1 MVKPFPADDP
11 VMISLKL
18 RLVTT
23 RDYIA
28 RWKLALLYAFPI
40 ANSLWLGLLRG
51 PQKKSQDQKP
61 DHHGTISGRKA
72 KNNPTNP
79 LTIGI
84 EGPQRAKKQSASA
97 EAMGKIVLGAIFRFF
112 LAYLKKKQYL
122 CSRKGFLKMKLKEIK
137 QAIGSLAEVS
147 GDDELD
153 ICHLLTDSR
162 QLGAEPGHTLF
173 FAIRTAQNDGAK
185 YIPELREKGVQAFVT
200 GDSIAALQALAAHVR
215 EQFHGTVIGI
225 TGSNG
230 KTVVKEWLYQLL
242 KDDYTVIRS
251 PKSYNSQIGVP
262 LSVWGLEPHLTSPQG
277 EEHPLLR
284 RGTGRG
290 LLAIFEA
297 GISQPGEMERLEPMI
312 RPTIGVITY
321 IGHEHD
327 ENFSSLEQKRE
338 EKMKLFVHSEQ
349 IIEDPTHQNVRTCA
363 AVMRALGYDEE
374 VIAERILHQTHETV
388 LKVNLSAL
396 VDNVRYFRS
405 LLKPETKLTC
415 MVKAFAYGAGSVE
428 VSRALQKANDSFVH
442 RTSSN
447 GTLVD
452 YLAVAVADEG
462 VELRKAGITL
472 PIIIMD
478 PEVAAMDLILE
489 NNLEPN
495 VYSHQSLKTVI
506 AAAEAKGLENVP
518 IHIKIDS
525 GMHRLGF
532 YKEDIPWLIGKLQQ
546 TKAVRVASV
555 FSHLAG
561 SDEAQFDDFT
571 LQQIRYFDDC
581 AEELKNGLSDVAGLS
596 AERSILKHILNSA
609 GIERFTDYQFDMC
622 RLGIGLYGFSF
633 AGARLR
639 NVCSL
644 ETTILSVKTV
654 QAGETIGYGRHTKL
668 DEDRVI
674 AVIPIGYADGFDRRF
689 SNYGGEVYIRGKRC
703 PVVGNVC
710 MDQAMIDVTGTDARP
725 GDPVEIFG
733 EHVTLQELADKLG
746 TITYE
751 ILTSVSRRV
760 QRLYFYE

>member
-1 MVKPFPADDP
+1 
-11 VMISLKL
+11 
-18 RLVTT
+18 
-23 RDYIA
+23 
-28 RWKLALLYAFPI
+28 
-40 ANSLWLGLLRG
+40 
-51 PQKKSQDQKP
+51 
-61 DHHGTISGRKA
+61 
-72 KNNPTNP
+72 
-79 LTIGI
+79 
-84 EGPQRAKKQSASA
+84 
-97 EAMGKIVLGAIFRFF
+97 
-112 LAYLKKKQYL
+112 
-122 CSRKGFLKMKLKEIK
+122 MKLSEIK
-137 QAIGSLAEVS
+137 QVIGSIAHVE
-147 GDDELD
+147 GPDELE
-153 ICHLLTDSR
+153 IRHLSIDSR
-162 QLGAEPGHTLF
+162 QPSAEDTLF
-173 FAIRTAQNDGAK
+173 FAIKTAKNDGAR

-200 GDSIAALQALAAHVR
+200 GDSVAALQALAAHVR
-215 EQFHGTVIGI
+215 AQFKGTVIGI

-262 LSVWGLEPHLTSPQG
+262 LSVWELSAISRQKAEKPV
-277 EEHPLLR
+277 
-284 RGTGRG
+284 
-290 LLAIFEA
+290 LAIFEA
-297 GISQPGEMERLEPMI
+297 GISQPGEMEKLEPII

-327 ENFSSLEQKRE
+327 ENFVSLEQKRA

-374 VIAERILHQTHETV
+374 LIASRILHQTHETV

-396 VDNVRYFRS
+396 VENVRYFRG

-428 VSRALQKANDSFVH
+428 VSKALQAS
-442 RTSSN
+442 
-447 GTLVD
+447 GMVD

-506 AAAEAKGLENVP
+506 AAAEAKGLEHVP

-532 YKEDIPWLIGKLQQ
+532 YKEDIPWLLEKLKAH
-546 TKAVRVASV
+546 KAVRVASV

-571 LQQIRYFDDC
+571 LQQIRYFDAC
-581 AEELKNGLSDVAGLS
+581 AEELKKGLSDQVA
-596 AERSILKHILNSA
+596 SIKVLKHILNSA

-633 AGARLR
+633 AGAKLR

-654 QAGETIGYGRHTKL
+654 KAGETIGYGRHTKL
-668 DEDRVI
+668 EEDRTI

-689 SNYGGEVYIRGKRC
+689 SNYGGEVWLRGKRC

-725 GDPVEIFG
+725 GDPVEVFG
-733 EHVTLQELADKLG
+733 EHMPLQELADKLG

>member
-1 MVKPFPADDP
+1 
-11 VMISLKL
+11 
-18 RLVTT
+18 
-23 RDYIA
+23 
-28 RWKLALLYAFPI
+28 
-40 ANSLWLGLLRG
+40 
-51 PQKKSQDQKP
+51 
-61 DHHGTISGRKA
+61 
-72 KNNPTNP
+72 
-79 LTIGI
+79 
-84 EGPQRAKKQSASA
+84 
-97 EAMGKIVLGAIFRFF
+97 
-112 LAYLKKKQYL
+112 
-122 CSRKGFLKMKLKEIK
+122 MKLSEIK
-137 QAIGSLAEVS
+137 QVIGSIAHVE
-147 GDDELD
+147 GPDELE
-153 ICHLLTDSR
+153 IRHLSIDSR
-162 QLGAEPGHTLF
+162 QPSAEDTLF
-173 FAIRTAQNDGAK
+173 FAIKTAKNDGAK
-185 YIPELREKGVQAFVT
+185 YIPDLREKGVQAFVT

-215 EQFHGTVIGI
+215 AQFKGTVIGI

-242 KDDYTVIRS
+242 KDDYTIIRS

-262 LSVWGLEPHLTSPQG
+262 LSVWQLESYLSPLRDGLKK
-277 EEHPLLR
+277 PLLC
-284 RGTGRG
+284 
-290 LLAIFEA
+290 LFEA
-297 GISQPGEMERLEPMI
+297 GISQPGEMERLEPII

-327 ENFSSLEQKRE
+327 ENFVSLEQKRA

-374 VIAERILHQTHETV
+374 LIASRILHQTHETV

-396 VDNVRYFRS
+396 VENVRYFRG

-428 VSRALQKANDSFVH
+428 VSKALQAS
-442 RTSSN
+442 
-447 GTLVD
+447 GMVD

-506 AAAEAKGLENVP
+506 AAAEAKGLEHVP

-532 YKEDIPWLIGKLQQ
+532 YKEDIPWLLEKLKAH
-546 TKAVRVASV
+546 KAVRVASV

-561 SDEAQFDDFT
+561 SDEAQFDAFT
-571 LQQIRYFDDC
+571 MDQIRYFDDC
-581 AEELKNGLSDVAGLS
+581 AETLIHAPSLEGRGG
-596 AERSILKHILNSA
+596 EGFPILKHILNSA

-633 AGARLR
+633 AGAKLR

-654 QAGETIGYGRHTKL
+654 KAGETIGYGRHTKL
-668 DEDRVI
+668 EEDRTI

-689 SNYGGEVYIRGKRC
+689 SNYGGEVWLRGKRC

-725 GDPVEIFG
+725 GDPVEVFG

>member
-1 MVKPFPADDP
+1 
-11 VMISLKL
+11 
-18 RLVTT
+18 
-23 RDYIA
+23 
-28 RWKLALLYAFPI
+28 
-40 ANSLWLGLLRG
+40 
-51 PQKKSQDQKP
+51 
-61 DHHGTISGRKA
+61 
-72 KNNPTNP
+72 
-79 LTIGI
+79 
-84 EGPQRAKKQSASA
+84 
-97 EAMGKIVLGAIFRFF
+97 
-112 LAYLKKKQYL
+112 
-122 CSRKGFLKMKLKEIK
+122 MKLSEIK
-137 QAIGSLAEVS
+137 QTIGTVATVT
-147 GDDELD
+147 GDDDVE
-153 ICHLLTDSR
+153 IRYLLTDSR
-162 QLGAEPGHTLF
+162 QLGSEPEKTLF
-173 FAIRTAQNDGAK
+173 FALKTEKNDGAK
-185 YIPELREKGVQAFVT
+185 YIPELEKKGVRAFVT
-200 GDSIAALQALAAHVR
+200 GDALAALQLLAAHVR
-215 EQFHGTVIGI
+215 SRFNGTVIGI

-242 KDDYTVIRS
+242 KEDYTIIRS

-262 LSVWGLEPHLTSPQG
+262 LSVWQLADADRPADCKTASKSDSDRSADRPTSHEKP
-277 EEHPLLR
+277 
-284 RGTGRG
+284 

-297 GISQPGEMERLEPMI
+297 GISQPGEMEKLERII

-327 ENFSSLEQKRE
+327 ENFASLDAKRA

-349 IIEDPTHQNVRTCA
+349 VIEDPTHQNVRTCA

-374 VIAERILHQTHETV
+374 TISNRILHQTHETV

-396 VDNVRYFRS
+396 VENVRYFRS
-405 LLKPETKLTC
+405 LLRPTTKLTC
-415 MVKAFAYGAGSVE
+415 MVKAFAYGAGSVD
-428 VSRALQKANDSFVH
+428 VSKALQAS
-442 RTSSN
+442 
-447 GTLVD
+447 GLVD

-462 VELRKAGITL
+462 VELRRAGITL

-506 AAAEAKGLENVP
+506 AAVESKGLEHYP

-532 YKEDIPWLIGKLQQ
+532 YKEDIPWLIDRLTHQ
-546 TKAVRVASV
+546 KAVSVRSV

-571 LQQIRYFDDC
+571 LSQIKYFDSC
-581 AEELKNGLSDVAGLS
+581 AEELKKGLKDEG
-596 AERSILKHILNSA
+596 IIKHICNSA
-609 GIERFTDYQFDMC
+609 GIERFTQFQFDMC

-633 AGARLR
+633 NGAQLR

-654 QAGETIGYGRHTKL
+654 KAGETIGYGRHTRL
-668 DEDRVI
+668 EEDRVI

-689 SNYGGEVYIRGKRC
+689 SNYGGEVYVRGKRC

-710 MDQAMIDVTGTDARP
+710 MDQAMIDVTEADARP
-725 GDPVEIFG
+725 GDPVEVFG
-733 EHVTLQELADKLG
+733 EHMPLQELADKLG

-760 QRLYFYE
+760 QRIYFYE

>member
-1 MVKPFPADDP
+1 
-11 VMISLKL
+11 
-18 RLVTT
+18 
-23 RDYIA
+23 
-28 RWKLALLYAFPI
+28 
-40 ANSLWLGLLRG
+40 
-51 PQKKSQDQKP
+51 
-61 DHHGTISGRKA
+61 
-72 KNNPTNP
+72 
-79 LTIGI
+79 
-84 EGPQRAKKQSASA
+84 
-97 EAMGKIVLGAIFRFF
+97 
-112 LAYLKKKQYL
+112 
-122 CSRKGFLKMKLKEIK
+122 MKLSEIK
-137 QAIGSLAEVS
+137 QAIGSCAQVV
-147 GDDELD
+147 GDDALE
-153 ICHLLTDSR
+153 IRHLLTDSR
-162 QLGAEPGHTLF
+162 LLGNEPEHTLF
-173 FAIRTAQNDGAK
+173 FAIKTAKNDGAK
-185 YIPELREKGVQAFVT
+185 YIPELQAKGVKAFVT
-200 GDSIAALQALAAHVR
+200 GDALAALQNLAAYVR
-215 EQFHGTVIGI
+215 AQFKGTVIGI

-242 KDDYTVIRS
+242 KDDYEVIRS

-262 LSVWGLEPHLTSPQG
+262 LSVWQLAGVKNQDSGVKTI
-277 EEHPLLR
+277 
-284 RGTGRG
+284 
-290 LLAIFEA
+290 AIFEA
-297 GISQPGEMERLEPMI
+297 GISQPGEMEKLERII

-327 ENFSSLEQKRE
+327 ENFESLEQKRA
-338 EKMKLFVHSEQ
+338 EKMKLFVHSERV
-349 IIEDPTHQNVRTCA
+349 IEDPTHQNVRTCA

-374 VIAERILHQTHETV
+374 TIASRILQQTHETV

-405 LLKPETKLTC
+405 KLKPETKLTC

-428 VSRALQKANDSFVH
+428 VSKALQAS
-442 RTSSN
+442 
-447 GTLVD
+447 GLVD

-462 VELRKAGITL
+462 VELRRAGITL

-495 VYSHQSLKTVI
+495 VYSHQSLKTIV

-532 YKEDIPWLIGKLQQ
+532 YKEDMSWLLDKLHA

-561 SDEAQFDDFT
+561 SDEAQFDEFT
-571 LQQIRYFDDC
+571 IGQIKYFDSC
-581 AEELKNGLSDVAGLS
+581 AEELKKGLNYP
-596 AERSILKHILNSA
+596 ILKHICNSA
-609 GIERFTDYQFDMC
+609 GIERFADYQFDMC

-633 AGARLR
+633 IGAKLR
-639 NVCSL
+639 NVCTL

-654 QAGETIGYGRHTKL
+654 KAGETIGYGRHTTLK
-668 DEDRVI
+668 EERVI

-689 SNYGGEVYIRGKRC
+689 SNYGGEVWVRGKKC

-710 MDQAMIDVTGTDARP
+710 MDQAMIDVTGADARP
-725 GDPVEIFG
+725 GDIAEVFG
-733 EHVTLQELADKLG
+733 EHMPLEQLADKLG

-760 QRLYFYE
+760 QRVYFYE

>member
-1 MVKPFPADDP
+1 MK
-11 VMISLKL
+11 IS
-18 RLVTT
+18 
-23 RDYIA
+23 
-28 RWKLALLYAFPI
+28 
-40 ANSLWLGLLRG
+40 
-51 PQKKSQDQKP
+51 
-61 DHHGTISGRKA
+61 
-72 KNNPTNP
+72 
-79 LTIGI
+79 
-84 EGPQRAKKQSASA
+84 
-97 EAMGKIVLGAIFRFF
+97 
-112 LAYLKKKQYL
+112 
-122 CSRKGFLKMKLKEIK
+122 EIK
-137 QAIGSLAEVS
+137 QVIGKQLEVTEES
-147 GDDELD
+147 DFD
-153 ICHLLTDSR
+153 IRHLLTDSR
-162 QLGAEPGHTLF
+162 LLGNEPEKTLF
-173 FAIRTAQNDGAK
+173 FAIKTAKNDGAK
-185 YIPELREKGVQAFVT
+185 YIPELKAKGVKAFVT
-200 GDSIAALQALAAHVR
+200 GDALSALQVLAAYVR
-215 EQFHGTVIGI
+215 SQFKGTVIGI

-242 KDDYTVIRS
+242 QEDYTVIRS

-262 LSVWGLEPHLTSPQG
+262 LSVWQLSQLSVADNKKPIAL
-277 EEHPLLR
+277 
-284 RGTGRG
+284 
-290 LLAIFEA
+290 FEA
-297 GISQPGEMERLEPMI
+297 GISQPGEMERLEKII

-327 ENFSSLEQKRE
+327 ENFESLEQKRA

-349 IIEDPTHQNVRTCA
+349 VIEDATHQNVRTCA

-374 VIAERILHQTHETV
+374 TITSRILQQTHETV
-388 LKVNLSAL
+388 LKVNLTAL
-396 VDNVRYFRS
+396 VNNVRYFRS
-405 LLKPETKLTC
+405 LLKPETQLTC

-428 VSRALQKANDSFVH
+428 VSKALQDS
-442 RTSSN
+442 
-447 GTLVD
+447 GLVD

-462 VELRKAGITL
+462 VELRRAGITL

-506 AAAEAKGLENVP
+506 AACEAKGLEHYP
-518 IHIKIDS
+518 IHVKIDS

-532 YKEDIPWLIGKLQQ
+532 YKEDIPWLLDRLTHQ
-546 TKAVRVASV
+546 KAVSVRSV

-571 LQQIRYFDDC
+571 RAQIRYFDDC
-581 AEELKNGLSDVAGLS
+581 AEELKTGLDYP
-596 AERSILKHILNSA
+596 IIKHICNSA
-609 GIERFTDYQFDMC
+609 GIERFSAYQFDMC

-633 AGARLR
+633 VGAKLH

-654 QAGETIGYGRHTKL
+654 KKGETIGYGRHTKL

-689 SNYGGEVYIRGKRC
+689 SNYGGEVYVRGKRC

-710 MDQAMIDVTGTDARP
+710 MDQAMIDVTGADARP
-725 GDPVEIFG
+725 GDIVEVFG
-733 EHVTLQELADKLG
+733 EHMPLEELAQKLN

-760 QRLYFYE
+760 KRIYFYE

>member
-1 MVKPFPADDP
+1 
-11 VMISLKL
+11 
-18 RLVTT
+18 
-23 RDYIA
+23 
-28 RWKLALLYAFPI
+28 
-40 ANSLWLGLLRG
+40 
-51 PQKKSQDQKP
+51 
-61 DHHGTISGRKA
+61 
-72 KNNPTNP
+72 
-79 LTIGI
+79 
-84 EGPQRAKKQSASA
+84 
-97 EAMGKIVLGAIFRFF
+97 
-112 LAYLKKKQYL
+112 
-122 CSRKGFLKMKLKEIK
+122 MKLSEIK
-137 QAIGSLAEVS
+137 QAIGSLAQVT
-147 GDDELD
+147 GDDTLE
-153 ICHLLTDSR
+153 IRHLLTDSR
-162 QLGAEPGHTLF
+162 EISELRTQNSEYLF
-173 FAIRTAQNDGAK
+173 FAIKTDKNDGAK
-185 YIPELREKGVQAFVT
+185 YIPELQAKGVKAFVT
-200 GDSIAALQALAAHVR
+200 GDALAALQALAAHVR
-215 EQFHGTVIGI
+215 EQFDGTVIGI

-262 LSVWGLEPHLTSPQG
+262 LSVWQLADVRQSDKPV
-277 EEHPLLR
+277 
-284 RGTGRG
+284 
-290 LLAIFEA
+290 LAIFEA
-297 GISQPGEMERLEPMI
+297 GISQPGEMERLERII

-327 ENFSSLEQKRE
+327 EGFVSLEQKRE
-338 EKMKLFVHSEQ
+338 EKIKLFVHSERV
-349 IIEDPTHQNVRTCA
+349 IEDTTHQNVRTCA

-374 VIAERILHQTHETV
+374 TISARILQQTHETV

-405 LLKPETKLTC
+405 KLKPETKLTC

-428 VSRALQKANDSFVH
+428 VSKALQAS
-442 RTSSN
+442 
-447 GTLVD
+447 GLVD

-462 VELRKAGITL
+462 VELRRAGITL

-478 PEVAAMDLILE
+478 PEVASMDLILE

-495 VYSHQSLKTVI
+495 VYSHQSLKTVM

-532 YKEDIPWLIGKLQQ
+532 YKEDMSWLLARLHT
-546 TKAVRVASV
+546 TKAVRVRSV

-561 SDEAQFDDFT
+561 SDEAQFDEFT
-571 LQQIRYFDDC
+571 LGQIRYFDAC
-581 AEELKNGLSDVAGLS
+581 AEELKAGLNYP
-596 AERSILKHILNSA
+596 IIKHICNSA
-609 GIERFTDYQFDMC
+609 GIERFSQYQFDMC

-633 AGARLR
+633 AGAKLR
-639 NVCSL
+639 NVCTL

-654 QAGETIGYGRHTKL
+654 KAGETIGYGRHTKL

-689 SNYGGEVYIRGKRC
+689 SNYGGEVLVRGKRC

-710 MDQAMIDVTGTDARP
+710 MDQAMIDVTGADARP
-725 GDPVEIFG
+725 GDIVEVFG
-733 EHVTLQELADKLG
+733 DKLPLEELAQKLG

-760 QRLYFYE
+760 QRIYFYE

>member
-1 MVKPFPADDP
+1 MRV
-11 VMISLKL
+11 S
-18 RLVTT
+18 
-23 RDYIA
+23 
-28 RWKLALLYAFPI
+28 
-40 ANSLWLGLLRG
+40 
-51 PQKKSQDQKP
+51 
-61 DHHGTISGRKA
+61 
-72 KNNPTNP
+72 
-79 LTIGI
+79 
-84 EGPQRAKKQSASA
+84 
-97 EAMGKIVLGAIFRFF
+97 
-112 LAYLKKKQYL
+112 
-122 CSRKGFLKMKLKEIK
+122 EIK
-137 QAIGSLAEVS
+137 KVIGDRLTVIGNE
-147 GDDELD
+147 DLD
-153 ICHLLTDSR
+153 IRHLLIDSR
-162 QLGAEPGHTLF
+162 QLGAEPEATLF
-173 FAIRTAQNDGAK
+173 FAIKTDKNDGAN
-185 YIPELREKGVQAFVT
+185 YIPDLKAKGVKAFVT
-200 GDSIAALQALAAHVR
+200 GDAVLALQDLAAYVR
-215 EQFHGTVIGI
+215 STFDGTVIGI

-242 KDDYTVIRS
+242 KEDYEVIRS

-262 LSVWGLEPHLTSPQG
+262 LSVWQLANTKPQI
-277 EEHPLLR
+277 
-284 RGTGRG
+284 
-290 LLAIFEA
+290 AIFEA
-297 GISQPGEMERLEPMI
+297 GISMPGEMEKLERII

-327 ENFSSLEQKRE
+327 ENFASLEQKRE
-338 EKMKLFVHSEQ
+338 EKNKLFVHAKTV
-349 IIEDPTHQNVRTCA
+349 IEDPTHQNVRTCA

-374 VIAERILHQTHETV
+374 TIAERILHQTHETV
-388 LKVNLSAL
+388 MEVNLTAL

-405 LLKPETKLTC
+405 LLKPTTKLTC

-428 VSRALQKANDSFVH
+428 VSKALQKC
-442 RTSSN
+442 
-447 GTLVD
+447 GLVD

-532 YKEDIPWLIGKLQQ
+532 YKEDLPWLIAHLNA

-561 SDEAQFDDFT
+561 SDEPQFDDFT
-571 LQQIRYFDDC
+571 REQIAYFDSC
-581 AEELKNGLSDVAGLS
+581 AEELKAGLNYP
-596 AERSILKHILNSA
+596 IIKHICNSA

-633 AGARLR
+633 AGAQLR
-639 NVCSL
+639 NVCTL
-644 ETTILSVKTV
+644 RTTILSVKTV
-654 QAGETIGYGRHTKL
+654 KAGETIGYGRHTKL

-689 SNYGGEVYIRGKRC
+689 SNYGGEVFIRGKRC

-710 MDQAMIDVTGTDARP
+710 MDQAMVDVTGTDARP
-725 GDPVEIFG
+725 GDSAEVFG
-733 EHVTLQELADKLG
+733 DKMPLQELADKLG

-760 QRLYFYE
+760 QRIYFYE

>member
-1 MVKPFPADDP
+1 M
-11 VMISLKL
+11 
-18 RLVTT
+18 
-23 RDYIA
+23 
-28 RWKLALLYAFPI
+28 KLA
-40 ANSLWLGLLRG
+40 
-51 PQKKSQDQKP
+51 
-61 DHHGTISGRKA
+61 
-72 KNNPTNP
+72 
-79 LTIGI
+79 
-84 EGPQRAKKQSASA
+84 
-97 EAMGKIVLGAIFRFF
+97 
-112 LAYLKKKQYL
+112 
-122 CSRKGFLKMKLKEIK
+122 EIK
-137 QAIGSLAEVS
+137 QAIGALATVT
-147 GDDELD
+147 GDDNLE
-153 ICHLLTDSR
+153 IRHLLTDSR
-162 QLGAEPGHTLF
+162 QLAVDKAAQTLF
-173 FAIRTAQNDGAK
+173 FAIKTDKNDGAN
-185 YIPELREKGVQAFVT
+185 YIPELQAKGVQAFVT

-215 EQFHGTVIGI
+215 EQFNGTVIGI

-242 KDDYTVIRS
+242 KEDYTIIRS

-262 LSVWGLEPHLTSPQG
+262 LSVW
-277 EEHPLLR
+277 LLSQMPIANSQKPI
-284 RGTGRG
+284 
-290 LLAIFEA
+290 AIFEA
-297 GISQPGEMERLEPMI
+297 GISQPGEMERLERII

-327 ENFSSLEQKRE
+327 ENFASLEQKRE
-338 EKMKLFVHSEQ
+338 EKMKLFAHTSTV
-349 IIEDPTHQNVRTCA
+349 IEDPTHQNVRTCA

-374 VIAERILHQTHETV
+374 TITARILQQTHETV

-405 LLKPETKLTC
+405 KLKPTTKLTC

-428 VSRALQKANDSFVH
+428 VSKALQAS
-442 RTSSN
+442 
-447 GTLVD
+447 GLVD

-462 VELRKAGITL
+462 VELRRAGITL

-478 PEVAAMDLILE
+478 PEVAAMDIILE

-506 AAAEAKGLENVP
+506 AAVEAKGLEHYP

-532 YKEDIPWLIGKLQQ
+532 YKEDMPWLIDRLNHQ
-546 TKAVRVASV
+546 KAVSVRSV

-571 LQQIRYFDDC
+571 LQQIKYFDSC
-581 AEELKNGLSDVAGLS
+581 AEELKKGLTANSQEPIA
-596 AERSILKHILNSA
+596 IIKHICNSA
-609 GIERFTDYQFDMC
+609 GIERFSDFQFDMC

-633 AGARLR
+633 AGAQLR
-639 NVCSL
+639 NVCTL

-654 QAGETIGYGRHTKL
+654 KAGETIGYGRHTTL
-668 DEDRVI
+668 TEDRTI

-689 SNYGGEVYIRGKRC
+689 SNYGGSVWVRGKRC

-710 MDQAMIDVTGTDARP
+710 MDQAMVDVTGADARP
-725 GDPVEIFG
+725 GDVVEVFG
-733 EHVTLQELADKLG
+733 EHMPLQELADKLG

-760 QRLYFYE
+760 QRIYFYE

>member
-1 MVKPFPADDP
+1 MQPKSRKEVR
-11 VMISLKL
+11 MKL
-18 RLVTT
+18 SE
-23 RDYIA
+23 I
-28 RWKLALLYAFPI
+28 
-40 ANSLWLGLLRG
+40 
-51 PQKKSQDQKP
+51 KK
-61 DHHGTISGRKA
+61 
-72 KNNPTNP
+72 
-79 LTIGI
+79 
-84 EGPQRAKKQSASA
+84 
-97 EAMGKIVLGAIFRFF
+97 VLGNR
-112 LAYLKKKQYL
+112 LQ
-122 CSRKGFLKMKLKEIK
+122 
-137 QAIGSLAEVS
+137 VV
-147 GDDELD
+147 GDKDYD
-153 ICHLLTDSR
+153 IRHLLTDSR
-162 QLGAEPGHTLF
+162 ELSAVSREPSDVLF
-173 FAIRTAQNDGAK
+173 FAIKTDKNDGAK
-185 YIPELREKGVQAFVT
+185 YIPELQAKGVRAFVT
-200 GDSIAALQALAAHVR
+200 EDAVQALQDLAAYVR
-215 EQFHGTVIGI
+215 AQFDGTVIGI

-262 LSVWGLEPHLTSPQG
+262 LSVWQLSQEPTAKNQQPI
-277 EEHPLLR
+277 
-284 RGTGRG
+284 
-290 LLAIFEA
+290 AIFEA
-297 GISQPGEMERLEPMI
+297 GISQPGEMERLERII

-327 ENFSSLEQKRE
+327 ENFESLEQKRA
-338 EKMKLFVHSEQ
+338 EKMKLFVHSSTV
-349 IIEDPTHQNVRTCA
+349 IEDPTHQNVRTCA

-374 VIAERILHQTHETV
+374 TISSRILQQTHETV

-405 LLKPETKLTC
+405 LLKPDTKLTC

-428 VSRALQKANDSFVH
+428 VSKALQKS
-442 RTSSN
+442 
-447 GTLVD
+447 GLVD

-506 AAAEAKGLENVP
+506 AAATAKGLENVP
-518 IHIKIDS
+518 IHVKIDS

-532 YKEDIPWLIGKLQQ
+532 YKEDMPWLIDRLTHQ
-546 TKAVRVASV
+546 KAVRVASV

-561 SDEAQFDDFT
+561 SDEAQFDAFT
-571 LQQIRYFDDC
+571 LDQIRYFDSC
-581 AEELKNGLSDVAGLS
+581 AEELKKGLS
-596 AERSILKHILNSA
+596 AKGQARAASDIIKHICNSA
-609 GIERFTDYQFDMC
+609 GIERFAAYQFDMC

-633 AGARLR
+633 VGTNLR
-639 NVCSL
+639 NVCTL

-654 QAGETIGYGRHTKL
+654 KAGETVGYGRHTTL
-668 DEDRVI
+668 AEDRVI

-689 SNYGGEVYIRGKRC
+689 SNYGGEVWVRGKGC

-710 MDQAMIDVTGTDARP
+710 MDQAMIDVTGADARP
-725 GDPVEIFG
+725 GDVAEVFG
-733 EHVTLQELADKLG
+733 EHMPLQKLADKLG

-760 QRLYFYE
+760 QRIYFYE

>member
-1 MVKPFPADDP
+1 
-11 VMISLKL
+11 
-18 RLVTT
+18 
-23 RDYIA
+23 
-28 RWKLALLYAFPI
+28 
-40 ANSLWLGLLRG
+40 
-51 PQKKSQDQKP
+51 
-61 DHHGTISGRKA
+61 
-72 KNNPTNP
+72 
-79 LTIGI
+79 
-84 EGPQRAKKQSASA
+84 
-97 EAMGKIVLGAIFRFF
+97 
-112 LAYLKKKQYL
+112 
-122 CSRKGFLKMKLKEIK
+122 MKLSEIRK
-137 QAIGSLAEVS
+137 VIGNRLRVVGNE
-147 GDDELD
+147 DLD
-153 ICHLLTDSR
+153 IRHLLIDSR
-162 QLGAEPGHTLF
+162 ELKSEWRPDEVLF
-173 FAIRTAQNDGAK
+173 FAIKTAKNDGAK
-185 YIPELREKGVQAFVT
+185 YIPELEAKGVKAFVT
-200 GDSIAALQALAAHVR
+200 EDAIGALQDLAEYVR
-215 EQFHGTVIGI
+215 TQFNGTVIGI

-262 LSVWGLEPHLTSPQG
+262 LSVWQLAGIKNQESGIKTI
-277 EEHPLLR
+277 
-284 RGTGRG
+284 
-290 LLAIFEA
+290 AIFEA
-297 GISQPGEMERLEPMI
+297 GISQPGEMEKLERII

-327 ENFSSLEQKRE
+327 ENFASLEAKRA
-338 EKMKLFVHSEQ
+338 EKMKLFVHSERV
-349 IIEDPTHQNVRTCA
+349 IEDPTHQNVRTCA

-374 VIAERILHQTHETV
+374 TIASRILQQTHETV

-428 VSRALQKANDSFVH
+428 VSKALQAS
-442 RTSSN
+442 
-447 GTLVD
+447 GLVD

-462 VELRKAGITL
+462 VELRRAGITL

-506 AAAEAKGLENVP
+506 AAADAKGLEHVP

-532 YKEDIPWLIGKLQQ
+532 YKEDIPWLVDRLTHQN
-546 TKAVRVASV
+546 AVQVRSV

-571 LQQIRYFDDC
+571 LQQIKYFDAC
-581 AEELKNGLSDVAGLS
+581 AEELKKGLGD
-596 AERSILKHILNSA
+596 ERSKGLGILKHICNTA
-609 GIERFTDYQFDMC
+609 GIERFADYQFDMC

-633 AGARLR
+633 VGAKLR
-639 NVCSL
+639 NVCTL

-654 QAGETIGYGRHTKL
+654 KAGETIGYGRHTRL
-668 DEDRVI
+668 NEDRVI

-689 SNYGGEVYIRGKRC
+689 SNYGGEVWVRGKRC

-710 MDQAMIDVTGTDARP
+710 MDQAMVDVTGADARP
-725 GDPVEIFG
+725 GDIVEVFG
-733 EHVTLQELADKLG
+733 DHLPLEELANKLG

-760 QRLYFYE
+760 QRIYFYE